1 MYTCEFRI
9 SVLTDAC
16 TVHPRVHVQHTVC
29 RFVQKL
35 ISQTTHLYVRLASDG
50 RRVCTISAVD
60 GSPVSALMV
69 HEFDSSSRLGSRPRR
84 FLLSGHENGSVQMFD
99 LTTALEQLARLDRL
113 GLALPDAASSAA
125 AAALAASTSSASSAS
140 AAASAA
146 SLACSAPAS
155 GNPGANTAIPQ
166 FAAGNYLFYLY
177 YSYLYARIHFLS
189 ICYAAYSVF
198 YDD

>member
-1 MYTCEFRI
+1 MHVLYIYEYTYMY
-9 SVLTDAC
+9 
-16 TVHPRVHVQHTVC
+16 TVC

-35 ISQTTHLYVRLASDG
+35 ISQTTQLYVRLASDG

-113 GLALPDAASSAA
+113 GLALPDAASSSSS
-125 AAALAASTSSASSAS
+125 AAALAASTSSACSAS

-166 FAAGNYLFYLY
+166 FAAGK
-177 YSYLYARIHFLS
+177 
-189 ICYAAYSVF
+189 
-198 YDD
+198 

>member
-1 MYTCEFRI
+1 M
-9 SVLTDAC
+9 
-16 TVHPRVHVQHTVC
+16 
-29 RFVQKL
+29 QKL
-35 ISQTTHLYVRLASDG
+35 ISQTTQLYVRLASDG

-99 LTTALEQLARLDRL
+99 VTTALEQLARLDRL
-113 GLALPDAASSAA
+113 GLAFPD
-125 AAALAASTSSASSAS
+125 TSSASALAAATSSGGA

-155 GNPGANTAIPQ
+155 GNPGTNALLSSSGIPQ
-166 FAAGNYLFYLY
+166 LAAGTVYVLYGVSTVVIRTSTYYLECCKHHCLT
-177 YSYLYARIHFLS
+177 LHYAFG
-189 ICYAAYSVF
+189 
-198 YDD
+198 